1 MSSDLC
7 KRRRTCRLCDSADV
21 TSVVNLTPT
30 PPANAFVAEAELG
43 AVQPTFPL
51 ELFFCEACGHVQLLD
66 VVDPAHLFRNY
77 VYVSGTSP
85 SFVKHFEDYA
95 KSCIERFRPAAGALV
110 WHRKDTKASWHWV
123 VYWRG
128 FRGPVVLDPKKAL
141 RTHTRTDFGR
151 IKPKWF
157 ISIIV
162 PTDTP

>member
-1 MSSDLC
+1 MTVM
-7 KRRRTCRLCDSADV
+7 K
-21 TSVVNLTPT
+21 SVVQEEATGCGIASVATLAGLTYQKTKTIAHQLGINVKDPRLWSDT
-30 PPANAFVAEAELG
+30 THLRKLLTHFQIQASNKEIPFTSWKTLPPLA
-43 AVQPTFPL
+43 
-51 ELFFCEACGHVQLLD
+51 LL
-66 VVDPAHLFRNY
+66 AI
-77 VYVSGTSP
+77 
-85 SFVKHFEDYA
+85 K
-95 KSCIERFRPAAGALV
+95 
-110 WHRKDTKASWHWV
+110 WHRKGTKASWHWV